1 MRFVFSVHFHQS
13 LRKLNQWTSIRLIR
27 KMHKS
32 LYKDI
37 SIFLWQGSTESS
49 YRQETI
55 FLDRPVEELSI
66 KPWPILALETFR
78 RHFDLFETFD
88 FLDFLSFLS
97 DSNPSLSSSLS
108 DILIGYRL
116 SSMTLFLTGIETG
129 KFLRFWISSRSD
141 NLFISRLWLISPT
154 SKML

>member
-1 MRFVFSVHFHQS
+1 MDIKTIDKENAQIIMQRYLNIPLTGFYRIMMRTRNEF
-13 LRKLNQWTSIRLIR
+13 
-27 KMHKS
+27 
-32 LYKDI
+32 
-37 SIFLWQGSTESS
+37 
-49 YRQETI
+49 
-55 FLDRPVEELSI
+55 
-66 KPWPILALETFR
+66 PWPSVEPWPKLALETFR

-116 SSMTLFLTGIETG
+116 SGIILFLFGIETAN
-129 KFLRFWISSRSD
+129 FFRFWISSRSN

>member
-1 MRFVFSVHFHQS
+1 MDINTIDKENAQIIIQRY
-13 LRKLNQWTSIRLIR
+13 LNIPL
-27 KMHKS
+27 K
-32 LYKDI
+32 
-37 SIFLWQGSTESS
+37 GSTELCGG
-49 YRQETI
+49 QETN
-55 FLDRPVEELSI
+55 FLERPIWKPLSE
-66 KPWPILALETFR
+66 PYPILALETFR

-116 SSMTLFLTGIETG
+116 SGMFLFLSGIETG
-129 KFLRFWISSRSD
+129 NFLRCWISSRSD

>member
-1 MRFVFSVHFHQS
+1 MRFLFFVHFHQN
-13 LRKLNQWTSIRLIR
+13 LRKLNQWTSIQLIM
-27 KMHKS
+27 KMRKS

-37 SIFLWQGSTESS
+37 SIYLWQGSTESWC
-49 YRQETI
+49 EEKTN
-55 FLDRPVEELSI
+55 FLERPI
-66 KPWPILALETFR
+66 CKPFSEPCPILALETFR

-116 SSMTLFLTGIETG
+116 SGMILLLSRIETG
-129 KFLRFWISSRSD
+129 NFLRCWIFSRSD